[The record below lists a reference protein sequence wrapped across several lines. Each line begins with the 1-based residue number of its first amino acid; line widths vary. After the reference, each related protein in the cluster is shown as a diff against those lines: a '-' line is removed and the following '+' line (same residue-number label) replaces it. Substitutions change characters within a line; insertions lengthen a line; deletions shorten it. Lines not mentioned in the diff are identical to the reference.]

1 MRSSDRDDG
10 PNSVIGRAMTV
21 LACYGPA
28 DKGLS
33 LAELTRRSGLAKPT
47 VHRLLVELATWRLV
61 ERSDRDWVLGIQLF
75 ELGQMV
81 PRQRELRNA
90 AMPFLN
96 DLHQVTRGTVHLAIL
111 DGAEIV
117 YIEKLARIGSPELP
131 SRVGGRGSLHC
142 TGVGKALLAYSSDSL
157 FSTIV
162 AKGLKRRTPYT
173 IVAPGILLKQL
184 TDIRRCNIA
193 YDREESTIG
202 VTCVASPILDNC
214 GLAVASISISGLT
227 THLKGS
233 RVETAVQTT
242 ALGISRQLRT
252 FAKQELRSLD
262 RAC

>member
-21 LACYGPA
+21 LACYGSG
-28 DKGLS
+28 DQGLS

-61 ERSDRDWVLGIQLF
+61 ERSGRDWRLGMQLF

-111 DGAEIV
+111 DGAELV
-117 YIEKLARIGSPELP
+117 YLEKLARIGSPDLP
-131 SRVGGRGSLHC
+131 SRVGGRGPLHC

-157 FSTIV
+157 VSAVV
-162 AKGLKRRTPYT
+162 ANGLRRRTPYT

-184 TDIRRCNIA
+184 TDIRHCNIA

-202 VTCVASPILDNC
+202 VTCVASPVLDNR
-214 GLAVASISISGLT
+214 GLAVAAISVSGST
-227 THLKGS
+227 TYLKGS
-233 RVETAVQTT
+233 HVEPAVQAA

-252 FAKQELRSLD
+252 FAQQEVRS
-262 RAC
+262 